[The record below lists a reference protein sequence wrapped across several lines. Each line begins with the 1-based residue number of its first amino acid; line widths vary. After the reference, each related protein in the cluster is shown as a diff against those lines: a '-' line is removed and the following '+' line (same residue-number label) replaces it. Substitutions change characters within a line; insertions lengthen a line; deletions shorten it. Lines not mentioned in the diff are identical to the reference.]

1 MTNKE
6 AIESLKWQ
14 VEYSKE
20 IGESHVDGVYVDALA
35 LAVKALENQPFD
47 VDEYRRRLVDKYS
60 DGDEATD
67 VDNGI
72 TIALDLLDEMEEE
85 QS

>member
-6 AIESLKWQ
+6 AIVHLKCLRNMALGD
-14 VEYSKE
+14 VMKE
-20 IGESHVDGVYVDALA
+20 AFTKAI
-35 LAVKALENQPFD
+35 KALENQPFD
-47 VDEYRRRLVDKYS
+47 ADEYRRRLVDKYS

-85 QS
+85 TT